1 MQEKNNSNKCVNEC
15 DEVHIYK
22 FGNTKFVV
30 STVNKNTDPEAVLH
44 RLEQVAVN
52 HSDIKN

>member
-1 MQEKNNSNKCVNEC
+1 MQENNNSNKCVNEC

-30 STVNKNTDPEAVLH
+30 STVNKNTEPEAVLH
-44 RLEQVAVN
+44 RLEQIAVN
-52 HSDIKN
+52 YSDIKN